1 MNSEELKKA
10 ILKEIKE
17 KFNGNSPLNNGQTS
31 QGSPY
36 VCTNPAKNMTEEELK
51 KAEREVCFNCKHT
64 KRWHKKG
71 CCSQPTCMCNCF
83 IESGLNYTTDVL
95 NAFQAG
101 QLAEREKCLKIIE
114 ELYEKELKEYR
125 VESDGTLTE
134 ESGIALGSMMCF
146 KDKLKVELTKKVSE
160 EK

>member
-1 MNSEELKKA
+1 MNSEELKKEIA
-10 ILKEIKE
+10 IFPSKTLHQYDSGKLLWKGTIKE
-17 KFNGNSPLNNGQTS
+17 AIEKGKVTQEE
-31 QGSPY
+31 
-36 VCTNPAKNMTEEELK
+36 VDKWNMEDEIGEDYMEGFK
-51 KAEREVCFNCKHT
+51 
-64 KRWHKKG
+64 
-71 CCSQPTCMCNCF
+71 
-83 IESGLNYTTDVL
+83 
-95 NAFQAG
+95 AG